1 MKYTMSA
8 EELGKLAMIKG
19 AIDGAYTVREAAK
32 RLKLSERHIKRLKRR
47 VREEG
52 EGAVI
57 HGNSGKHPANYTGEG
72 LRNRIIALKKSALY
86 EGANFTHF
94 RELLEERERIGISY
108 TTLSNILKDAGVVS
122 KRNRRSEG
130 RKFTRRKRRG
140 RFGELLQADATPF
153 DWFGDGERRALHG
166 FIDDAT
172 GRIIALYLCKNECL
186 AGYLEL
192 MRQTLTGYGIP
203 LELYADKAGIFFV
216 NTKKQEN
223 WTVEERLAGKALTKT
238 RFGVIADKLGITL
251 ISAHTPQAKGRIERL
266 WGTLQDR
273 LPVWFALNGI
283 TGTEQANAA
292 LPAFIVEYNGKFS
305 VPPES
310 DESAFVPMDEQDGID
325 TLLAV
330 RHERVT
336 DNCGCFSFQNFTF
349 RIIADRP
356 LAKKKIQFLFS
367 EAIGFRAYYDKR
379 YYPVELWGLTN
390 GLKATH
396 LPDVTKLLLQKY
408 YFSDGK
414 VPGSVVA

>member
-1 MKYTMSA
+1 
-8 EELGKLAMIKG
+8 
-19 AIDGAYTVREAAK
+19 
-32 RLKLSERHIKRLKRR
+32 
-47 VREEG
+47 
-52 EGAVI
+52 
-57 HGNSGKHPANYTGEG
+57 
-72 LRNRIIALKKSALY
+72 LRNRIIALKKSARY

-94 RELLEERERIGISY
+94 RELLEERESIVISY
-108 TTLSNILKDAGVVS
+108 TTLSKILKGAGMVS
-122 KRNRRSEG
+122 KRTHRGTGRR
-130 RKFTRRKRRG
+130 FTRRKRRS
-140 RFGELLQADATPF
+140 RFGELVQADATPF

-172 GRIIALYLCKNECL
+172 GRIIGLYLCKNECL

-223 WTVEERLAGKALTKT
+223 WTVEECLAGKALTKT
-238 RFGVIADKLGITL
+238 RFGAIADKLGIAR

-292 LPAFIVEYNGKFS
+292 LPAFIAKYNGTFA

-310 DESAFVPMDEQDGID
+310 GENAFVPMDEKDDLD

-349 RIIADRP
+349 RIVADRP
-356 LAKKKIQFLFS
+356 VAKKKIQFLFS
-367 EAIGFRAYYDKR
+367 EKTGFKAYYDKR
-379 YYPVELWGLTN
+379 YYPVELQGLTK
-390 GLKATH
+390 GRKDTH

-414 VPGSVVA
+414 GPGSAVA